1 MHPIFS
7 DNRNLLWYMAAW
19 LCVGLF
25 IAALMVMT
33 GHAPLARSVIFAVP
47 ATLVF
52 GFEALSAYYLCRS
65 LPFAQRRWPAA
76 IGVFGGASLLS
87 GVYLVAI
94 CFIWNSLGRA
104 FGEDQGIVFMR
115 QNLIVMFFAAGVLF
129 YLLSIFAHDVLIAFE
144 SVRESAQREAESR
157 VLARDAELQL
167 LRTQINPHFL
177 FNSLNSISALT
188 SIDGAA
194 AREMTIA
201 LAQFFRQTLAL
212 SERDKIPLAS
222 EIALCEN
229 FLAIEK
235 NRFGKKLGCSI
246 QVDDRARS
254 CLFPPMA
261 LQPLVENAVKHGIRN
276 LDGGGVVTIDAVA
289 RDGWLHISIAN
300 PVGALLAPG
309 EGNGLGLR
317 NIRERLAVLYGDRAR
332 IAWEHAD
339 DTFLVEISLPAERDE
354 RAST

>member
-7 DNRNLLWYMAAW
+7 DNRNLLWYMGAW
-19 LCVGLF
+19 LCAGLF
-25 IAALMVMT
+25 IAAMLAMT
-33 GHAPLARSVIFAVP
+33 GYAPWTRSMVFAVP
-47 ATLVF
+47 VTLVF

-65 LPFAQRRWPAA
+65 LPFAQRRWPSA
-76 IGVFGGASLLS
+76 IAVFGGASLLS
-87 GVYLVAI
+87 GLYLAAI
-94 CFIWNSLGRA
+94 GLIWNSLWRT
-104 FGEDQGIVFMR
+104 FGEEQGILVMR
-115 QNLIVMFFAAGVLF
+115 QNVIVMFFAAGVLF

-144 SVRESAQREAESR
+144 SVREAAQREAESR

-201 LAQFFRQTLAL
+201 LAHFFRQTLAL
-212 SERDKIPLAS
+212 SERDKIPFAS

-235 NRFGKKLGCSI
+235 NRFGKKLGSA
-246 QVDDRARS
+246 VRADDDARS
-254 CLFPPMA
+254 CLVPPMV
-261 LQPLVENAVKHGIRN
+261 LQPLVENAIKHGIRN
-276 LDGGGVVTIDAVA
+276 LDGGGVITIDAVA

-300 PVGALLAPG
+300 PVDELAAPS

-332 IAWEHAD
+332 IAWKRAD
-339 DTFLVEISLPAERDE
+339 EKFLVEISMPVERNQ

>member
-7 DNRNLLWYMAAW
+7 ENRNLLWYMGAW
-19 LCVGLF
+19 LCVGVF
-25 IAALMVMT
+25 IAVLMAMT
-33 GHAPLARSVIFAVP
+33 GQAPWTRAMVFAVP

-65 LPFAQRRWPAA
+65 LPFAQRHWSTTIA
-76 IGVFGGASLLS
+76 VFGGASLLS

-94 CFIWNSLGRA
+94 CFIWNSLGRL
-104 FGEDQGIVFMR
+104 FGEEQGIVVMR
-115 QNLIVMFFAAGVLF
+115 QNVVVMFFAAGVLF
-129 YLLSIFAHDVLIAFE
+129 YLLSIFAHDVLIAVE
-144 SVRESAQREAESR
+144 SMREAAQREAESR

-222 EIALCEN
+222 EIALCES
-229 FLAIEK
+229 FLSIEK
-235 NRFGKKLGCSI
+235 NRFGKKLGCSM
-246 QVDDRARS
+246 QVDDNARS
-254 CLFPPMA
+254 CLVPPMA
-261 LQPLVENAVKHGIRN
+261 LQPLVENAIKHGIRN
-276 LDGGGVVTIDAVA
+276 LDGGGVIAIDAVA
-289 RDGWLHISIAN
+289 RDGWLHVSIAN
-300 PVGALLAPG
+300 PMDALAASG

-317 NIRERLAVLYGDRAR
+317 NIRERFAMLYGDRAR
-332 IAWEHAD
+332 IAWKRVD
-339 DTFLVEISLPAERDE
+339 DKFLVEISLPAERDE
-354 RAST
+354 RVST